1 MAQAAALG
9 AAGDNKIGLGIGIAS
24 LSMFCYAVMESAS
37 KLLTAGY
44 HPTQI
49 LLFRI
54 VVALVIV
61 AVLARNRGGWSVVRS
76 ARPGLQAL
84 RSGLGCA
91 SMMASIFAYS
101 VLPLADVLAVVYS
114 APILVT
120 LLSVPILGEVV
131 GVRRSVAAGVGFLGV
146 LLVVQPGRALTDPM
160 VALPL
165 VGMVCYAVA
174 VTLTRKVGRSDRSV
188 TTLLYTQL
196 AFLVICLPFQPFVWV
211 TPSGGD
217 LALFAVVAASGA
229 LAQLFLT
236 LAYSSSPPAM
246 IAPFDYTTIF
256 WATLLGFAIW
266 GHVPGTQS
274 LVGMAIIVMSGVYI
288 ALRELSLGRKRTRAA
303 QISIR

>member
-1 MAQAAALG
+1 MAQATMIDTT
-9 AAGDNKIGLGIGIAS
+9 GDRNIGLGISIAC

-54 VVALVIV
+54 VVALAIV
-61 AVLARNRGGWSVVRS
+61 AVLARRRGGWSVARS
-76 ARPGLQAL
+76 ARPGLQVL
-84 RSGLGCA
+84 RSVLGCS

-120 LLSVPILGEVV
+120 VLSVPILGEVV
-131 GVRRSVAAGVGFLGV
+131 GTRRSLAAAVGFVGV
-146 LLVVQPGRALTDPM
+146 LLVVQPSRALTDPM

-165 VGMVCYAVA
+165 VGMVCYAIA
-174 VTLTRKVGRSDRSV
+174 VTLTRKVARSDRSV

-196 AFLVICLPFQPFVWV
+196 AFLAICLPFQPVVWV
-211 TPSGGD
+211 TPAGGD
-217 LALFAVVAASGA
+217 LLLFALVAASGA
-229 LAQLFLT
+229 LGQLFLT
-236 LAYSSSPPAM
+236 LAYSSSPPAA

-256 WATLLGFAIW
+256 WATLLGFVIW
-266 GHVPGTQS
+266 GHVPGLQT
-274 LVGMAIIVMSGVYI
+274 LTGMAIIVASGVYI
-288 ALRELSLGRKRTRAA
+288 ALRELRLKRRKAT
-303 QISIR
+303 